1 MNFRL
6 VEKIIPRPDKMVE
19 IKPADPNYLRLNRLV
34 DAVQTGTLFGDEAN
48 PQSSSIKPM
57 DSAGKAA
64 QSWFSN
70 KNKRNK
76 GELF

>member
-34 DAVQTGTLFGDEAN
+34 DAVQTGTLFGDETS
-48 PQSSSIKPM
+48 PQSSSTKPI
-57 DSAGKAA
+57 DSPKKAP

-70 KNKRNK
+70 KNIRNK